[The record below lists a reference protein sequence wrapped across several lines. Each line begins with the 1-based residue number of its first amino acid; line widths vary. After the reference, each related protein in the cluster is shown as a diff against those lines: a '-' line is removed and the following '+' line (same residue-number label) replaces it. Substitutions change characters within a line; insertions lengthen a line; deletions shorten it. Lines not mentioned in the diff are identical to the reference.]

1 MFDDRALGVGDRP
14 AEIRGAKLIFR
25 PAKSNGRVYLYFTC
39 DVPDL
44 PCRRL
49 SIKQESCDK
58 YSTKWVC
65 DKIRKELDGADPVTC
80 AVDLGIRHLGAA
92 TVRRDGKI
100 VRARFLRE
108 EARTADGPRLR
119 AVAAHKRA
127 LAAGR
132 RNAAS
137 PSGARNRCVELQN
150 HVTDMGED
158 RFKKGA
164 PTDCQLCPSKTD
176 AI

>member
-1 MFDDRALGVGDRP
+1 MFDDRALGIVDRP

-25 PAKSNGRVYLYFTC
+25 PATPNGRVYLYFTC

-44 PCRRL
+44 TGRL
-49 SIKQESCDK
+49 PIKQESCDK
-58 YSTKWVC
+58 YSATWVC
-65 DKIRKELDGADPVTC
+65 DKIRKELDGSDPVTC
-80 AVDLGIRHLGAA
+80 AVDLGIRHLAAA

-100 VRARFLRE
+100 VRARILRE
-108 EARTADGPRLR
+108 EAGATGGPRLP

-127 LAAGR
+127 LADGR
-132 RNAAS
+132 TKRGKPVRGEES
-137 PSGARNRCVELQN
+137 FVELQA

-158 RFKKGA
+158 RFKKRDGSSTSPA
-164 PTDCQLCPSKTD
+164 KTA